1 VTVEIDGRAPAGN
14 AGRTEVHTID
24 EAVRVKTAAEAE
36 LLKRPG
42 VTGIDVGQR
51 PGGAAGQPV
60 IRIYVADKSKAEAEA
75 NLPRDIQGVPV
86 ELVERRFTPH

>member
-1 VTVEIDGRAPAGN
+1 LPHAALDGVTVEIDGRAPAGN

-36 LLKRPG
+36 L
-42 VTGIDVGQR
+42 
-51 PGGAAGQPV
+51 GGAAGQPV